1 MIHAPPAECGLLAYA
16 GNAPVMPP
24 LKKLALAGYKSIQS
38 TENLELRA
46 LNVLIGA
53 NGVGKSNFISFF
65 KLLRDLIEGR
75 LQLHVAQQ
83 GGADALLFH
92 GRRTTPQLEAK
103 LFFARNGYQFRLVPT
118 ADNRLIFSWESF
130 WFDGDHATVTRI
142 LGSGHPESLAPGHLK
157 PGSTY
162 QQLASYIVPAMQ
174 GWRVYHFHDT
184 SDVANVKRIGAL
196 NDNLFLRSDAG
207 NLAAFLYRLKTESPA
222 EYERIRDCVRL
233 VMPSFDDF
241 LLRPSPLEPNSI
253 ALEWRE
259 QGSDYPFMAHH
270 LSDGTLRFI
279 CLATLL
285 LQPNL
290 PSTVLIDEPE
300 LGLHPYAIQMLA
312 SLVRSA
318 STRTQLIIAT
328 QSVLFID
335 QLDLEDLIV
344 VERSG
349 GASTFKRLQRA
360 EFEHWLEDYSLG
372 EMWTKNIFGGRPTR

>member
-1 MIHAPPAECGLLAYA
+1 MQ
-16 GNAPVMPP
+16 P
-24 LKKLALAGYKSIQS
+24 LKTLTLSGYKSIRS
-38 TENLELRA
+38 IERLELRP

-53 NGVGKSNFISFF
+53 NSAGKSNFISFF
-65 KLLRDLIEGR
+65 KLLHELIGGH

-83 GGADALLFH
+83 GGPDALLHF
-92 GRRTTPQLEAK
+92 GRRATSRLEAT
-103 LFFARNGYQFRLVPT
+103 LQFGQTSYSFELTPT
-118 ADNRLIFSWESF
+118 VDNRLIFAYETSIHMTQGAAGTGPAGHAES
-130 WFDGDHATVTRI
+130 ATFSR
-142 LGSGHPESLAPGHLK
+142 SSSHHPMM
-157 PGSTY
+157 
-162 QQLASYIVPAMQ
+162 ASQVSAAIQ
-174 GWRVYHFHDT
+174 SWRVYHFHDT
-184 SDVANVKRIGAL
+184 SEAANVKRVGAI
-196 NDNLFLRSDAG
+196 NDNLFLRADAG

-222 EYERIRDCVRL
+222 EYGRIRDCIRL

-241 LLRPSPLEPNSI
+241 LLRPSPLEPHSI

-259 QGSDYPFMAHH
+259 QGSDYPFLAHH
-270 LSDGTLRFI
+270 LSDGSLRFI

-285 LQPNL
+285 LQPTL

-312 SLVRSA
+312 SLLRSA

-328 QSVLFID
+328 QSVLLID
-335 QLDLEDLIV
+335 QLELEDLIV

>member
-1 MIHAPPAECGLLAYA
+1 MQ
-16 GNAPVMPP
+16 P
-24 LKKLALAGYKSIQS
+24 LQKLTLSGYKSIRLL
-38 TENLELRA
+38 ENLELRP

-53 NGVGKSNFISFF
+53 NGAGKSNFISFF
-65 KLLRDLIEGR
+65 RLLRELIEGR
-75 LQLHVAQQ
+75 LQLHIAQR
-83 GGADALLFH
+83 GGPDALLHF
-92 GRRTTPQLEAK
+92 GRRVTPQLNAELSFGDGSYA
-103 LFFARNGYQFRLVPT
+103 FELVPT
-118 ADNRLIFSWESF
+118 VDNRLVFAWEKFSFS
-130 WFDGDHATVTRI
+130 
-142 LGSGHPESLAPGHLK
+142 GSGKIETALLGAGHAESRAHEEMQPHGIRRELV
-157 PGSTY
+157 
-162 QQLASYIVPAMQ
+162 SYIVAAIQ

-184 SDVANVKRIGAL
+184 SDAANVKRIGAI
-196 NDNLFLRSDAG
+196 NDNLYLRSDAD
-207 NLAAFLYRLKTESPA
+207 NLAAFLYRLKAESPNA
-222 EYERIRDCVRL
+222 YERIRDCIRL
-233 VMPSFDDF
+233 VMPAFDDF
-241 LLRPSPLEPNSI
+241 LLRPQPLEPNSI

-312 SLVRSA
+312 SLLRSA

-328 QSVLFID
+328 QSVPLID
-335 QLDLEDLIV
+335 QLELEDLIV
-344 VERSG
+344 VERSA

-372 EMWTKNIFGGRPTR
+372 DMWTKNIFGGRPTR

>member
-1 MIHAPPAECGLLAYA
+1 MQ
-16 GNAPVMPP
+16 P
-24 LKKLALAGYKSIQS
+24 LQKLTLTGYKSIRS
-38 TENLELRA
+38 IENLELRS

-53 NGVGKSNFISFF
+53 NGAGKSNFVSFF
-65 KLLRDLIEGR
+65 KLLHELIEER
-75 LQLHVAQQ
+75 LQLHVARQ
-83 GGADALLFH
+83 GGPDALLH
-92 GRRTTPQLEAK
+92 YGRRVTPHLEAEL
-103 LFFARNGYQFRLVPT
+103 LFDQGSYSFQLTPT
-118 ADNRLIFSWESF
+118 TDNRLVFASEKFIYRTE
-130 WFDGDHATVTRI
+130 DGLSSQPLLD
-142 LGSGHPESLAPGHLK
+142 SGHAETAAYREKTAPGRK
-157 PGSTY
+157 PPTEVVIH
-162 QQLASYIVPAMQ
+162 ARAIRD
-174 GWRVYHFHDT
+174 WRVYHFHDT
-184 SDVANVKRIGAL
+184 SEVANVKRIGAI

-207 NLAAFLYRLKTESPA
+207 NLAAFLYRLKAESPA
-222 EYERIRDCVRL
+222 EYERIRDCIRL

-279 CLATLL
+279 CLAALL
-285 LQPNL
+285 LQPSL

-312 SLVRSA
+312 SLLRSA

-328 QSVLFID
+328 QSVLLID

-372 EMWTKNIFGGRPTR
+372 EMWTKNIFGGRPAR

>member
-1 MIHAPPAECGLLAYA
+1 MQ
-16 GNAPVMPP
+16 P
-24 LKKLALAGYKSIQS
+24 LQKLSLSGYKSIRAI
-38 TENLELRA
+38 ENLELRP

-53 NGVGKSNFISFF
+53 NGAGKSNFISFF
-65 KLLRDLIEGR
+65 KLLHELIEGR
-75 LQLHVAQQ
+75 LQLHVAKQ
-83 GGADALLFH
+83 GGPDVLLHF
-92 GRRTTPQLEAK
+92 GRRVTPQLS
-103 LFFARNGYQFRLVPT
+103 ARLSFSNTSYSFTLIPT
-118 ADNRLIFSWESF
+118 ATNQLVFASEDLPPKVPDGGRVLLQGQHESAAYHLR
-130 WFDGDHATVTRI
+130 D
-142 LGSGHPESLAPGHLK
+142 LHPLA
-157 PGSTY
+157 
-162 QQLASYIVPAMQ
+162 AIIQ

-184 SDVANVKRIGAL
+184 SEVASVKRIGAI

-207 NLAAFLYRLKTESPA
+207 NLAAFLYRLKTESPS
-222 EYERIRDCVRL
+222 EYERIRDCIRL

-279 CLATLL
+279 SLATLL
-285 LQPNL
+285 LQPHL

-312 SLVRSA
+312 SLLRSA
-318 STRTQLIIAT
+318 STRTQIIIAT
-328 QSVLFID
+328 QSVLLID
-335 QLDLEDLIV
+335 QLELEDLIV

-360 EFEHWLEDYSLG
+360 ELEHWLEDYSLG

>member
-1 MIHAPPAECGLLAYA
+1 MQ
-16 GNAPVMPP
+16 P
-24 LKKLALAGYKSIQS
+24 LQKLSLSGYKSIRS
-38 TENLELRA
+38 TNLELRP

-53 NGVGKSNFISFF
+53 NGAGKSNFISFF
-65 KLLRDLIEGR
+65 KMLHELIEGR

-83 GGADALLFH
+83 GGPDSLLH
-92 GRRTTPQLEAK
+92 YGRRVTPELRAE
-103 LFFARNGYQFRLVPT
+103 LSFSNTSYIFGLVPT
-118 ADNRLIFSWESF
+118 ADNRLVFAQEYLPTTGSLFTSGGAGHAEST
-130 WFDGDHATVTRI
+130 AYRMRV
-142 LGSGHPESLAPGHLK
+142 AHLTTAIQ
-157 PGSTY
+157 S
-162 QQLASYIVPAMQ
+162 
-174 GWRVYHFHDT
+174 WRVYHFHDT
-184 SDVANVKRIGAL
+184 SAVANVKHFGAI

-207 NLAAFLYRLKTESPA
+207 NLAAFLYRLKAENPA

-241 LLRPSPLEPNSI
+241 LLRPSPFEPNSI

-300 LGLHPYAIQMLA
+300 LGLHPYAVQMLA
-312 SLVRSA
+312 SLLRSA
-318 STRTQLIIAT
+318 STRTQIIIAT
-328 QSVLFID
+328 QSVLLID

>member
-1 MIHAPPAECGLLAYA
+1 MQ
-16 GNAPVMPP
+16 P
-24 LKKLALAGYKSIQS
+24 LQKLTISGYKSIRS
-38 TENLELRA
+38 IENLELRP

-53 NGVGKSNFISFF
+53 NGAGKSNFISFF
-65 KLLRDLIEGR
+65 KLLHELIEGR

-83 GGADALLFH
+83 GGPDALLH
-92 GRRTTPQLEAK
+92 YGRRVTPKLEAR
-103 LFFARNGYQFRLVPT
+103 LSFSNNDYSFTLVPT
-118 ADNRLIFSWESF
+118 ADNRLVFASESLPPSTTSD
-130 WFDGDHATVTRI
+130 WVTFPGR
-142 LGSGHPESLAPGHLK
+142 PESAAYSLRDRHH
-157 PGSTY
+157 
-162 QQLASYIVPAMQ
+162 LASVIQ

-184 SDVANVKRIGAL
+184 SEVANVKRVGAV

-207 NLAAFLYRLKTESPA
+207 NLAALLYRLQAESPA
-222 EYERIRDCVRL
+222 EYERIQDCVRL

-290 PSTVLIDEPE
+290 PATVLIDEPE

-312 SLVRSA
+312 SLLRSA

-328 QSVLFID
+328 QSVLLID
-335 QLDLEDLIV
+335 QLELEDLIV

-360 EFEHWLEDYSLG
+360 EFAHWLEDYSLG
-372 EMWTKNIFGGRPTR
+372 ELWTKNILGGRPTR

>member
-1 MIHAPPAECGLLAYA
+1 MQ
-16 GNAPVMPP
+16 P
-24 LKKLALAGYKSIQS
+24 LQKLTISGYKSIRS
-38 TENLELRA
+38 IENLELRP

-53 NGVGKSNFISFF
+53 NGAGKSNFISFF
-65 KLLRDLIEGR
+65 KLLHEMVAGR

-83 GGADALLFH
+83 GGPDALLHF
-92 GRRTTPQLEAK
+92 GRRGTPQFKADLS
-103 LFFARNGYQFRLVPT
+103 FSSNGYSFSLVPT
-118 ADNRLIFSWESF
+118 ADNRLVFASEHLPYIPG
-130 WFDGDHATVTRI
+130 DGGVLIPIA
-142 LGSGHPESLAPGHLK
+142 GSGHAESAAYSRSDGYHLAK
-157 PGSTY
+157 V
-162 QQLASYIVPAMQ
+162 IQ

-184 SDVANVKRIGAL
+184 SEVANVKRIGAL

-318 STRTQLIIAT
+318 ATRTQLIIAT
-328 QSVLFID
+328 QSVLLID
-335 QLDLEDLIV
+335 QLELEDLII

-372 EMWTKNIFGGRPTR
+372 EMWMKNIFGGRPTR

>member
-1 MIHAPPAECGLLAYA
+1 
-16 GNAPVMPP
+16 
-24 LKKLALAGYKSIQS
+24 LAGPGHAESATYSRRHSAPSSFIATAIQS
-38 TENLELRA
+38 L
-46 LNVLIGA
+46 
-53 NGVGKSNFISFF
+53 
-65 KLLRDLIEGR
+65 
-75 LQLHVAQQ
+75 
-83 GGADALLFH
+83 
-92 GRRTTPQLEAK
+92 
-103 LFFARNGYQFRLVPT
+103 
-118 ADNRLIFSWESF
+118 
-130 WFDGDHATVTRI
+130 
-142 LGSGHPESLAPGHLK
+142 
-157 PGSTY
+157 
-162 QQLASYIVPAMQ
+162 
-174 GWRVYHFHDT
+174 RVYHFHDT
-184 SDVANVKRIGAL
+184 SEAANVKRIGAI
-196 NDNLFLRSDAG
+196 NDNLFLRSDAS
-207 NLAAFLYRLKTESPA
+207 NLAAFLYRLKAESPA

-233 VMPSFDDF
+233 VMPNFDDF

-312 SLVRSA
+312 SLLRSA

-328 QSVLFID
+328 QSVPLID
-335 QLDLEDLIV
+335 QLELEDLIV
-344 VERSG
+344 VERSA

-372 EMWTKNIFGGRPTR
+372 DMWTKNIFGGRPTR

>member
-1 MIHAPPAECGLLAYA
+1 MQ
-16 GNAPVMPP
+16 P
-24 LKKLALAGYKSIQS
+24 LKTLTLSGYKSIRS
-38 TENLELRA
+38 IENLELRS

-53 NGVGKSNFISFF
+53 NGAGKSNFISFF
-65 KLLRDLIEGR
+65 KLLHELIEER

-83 GGADALLFH
+83 GGPDALLHF
-92 GRRTTPQLEAK
+92 GRRATPHLETQVS
-103 LFFARNGYQFRLVPT
+103 FGRGSFRFQLVPT
-118 ADNRLIFSWESF
+118 VDNRLVFASEHWLLKDDNAEESEVSF
-130 WFDGDHATVTRI
+130 GGGFE
-142 LGSGHPESLAPGHLK
+142 ESKAPGKMDQHQTPFFQK
-157 PGSTY
+157 
-162 QQLASYIVPAMQ
+162 LASYIVPAIQ
-174 GWRVYHFHDT
+174 SWRIYHFHDT
-184 SDVANVKRIGAL
+184 SAAANVKRIGAI

-207 NLAAFLYRLKTESPA
+207 NLAAFLYRLKAESPT
-222 EYERIRDCVRL
+222 EYARIRDCVRL

-285 LQPNL
+285 LQPSL

-312 SLVRSA
+312 SLLRSA

-328 QSVLFID
+328 QSVLLID

-349 GASTFKRLQRA
+349 GASTFKRLQR
-360 EFEHWLEDYSLG
+360 EEYEHWLEEYSLG

>member
-1 MIHAPPAECGLLAYA
+1 MQ
-16 GNAPVMPP
+16 P
-24 LKKLALAGYKSIQS
+24 LQKLTLTGYKSIRAIK
-38 TENLELRA
+38 NLELRSI
-46 LNVLIGA
+46 NVLIGA
-53 NGVGKSNFISFF
+53 NGAGKSNFISFF
-65 KLLRDLIEGR
+65 KMLHALIEGR
-75 LQLHVAQQ
+75 FQLHVAQQ
-83 GGADALLFH
+83 GGPDALLH
-92 GRRTTPQLEAK
+92 YGRRVTPQLQAH
-103 LFFARNGYQFRLVPT
+103 LSFSNTGYTFVLVPT
-118 ADNRLIFSWESF
+118 ADNRLVFSTEVIPSS
-130 WFDGDHATVTRI
+130 DGGSLVPIAD
-142 LGSGHPESLAPGHLK
+142 SGHTESATAFQLDGHH
-157 PGSTY
+157 PIN
-162 QQLASYIVPAMQ
+162 AIRD
-174 GWRVYHFHDT
+174 WRVYHFHDT
-184 SDVANVKRIGAL
+184 SEVANVKRISAL

-207 NLAAFLYRLKTESPA
+207 NLAAFLYRLKTESSA
-222 EYERIRDCVRL
+222 EYGRIRDCVRL

-285 LQPNL
+285 LQPSL

-312 SLVRSA
+312 SLMRSA

-328 QSVLFID
+328 QSVLLID
-335 QLDLEDLIV
+335 QLELEDLIV

-372 EMWTKNIFGGRPTR
+372 ELWTKNILGGRPTR